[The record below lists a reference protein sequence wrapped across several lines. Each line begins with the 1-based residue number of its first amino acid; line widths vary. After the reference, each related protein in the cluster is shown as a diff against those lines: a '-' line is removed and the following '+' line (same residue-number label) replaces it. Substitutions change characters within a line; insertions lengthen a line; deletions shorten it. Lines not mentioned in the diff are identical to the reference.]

1 MSDLQISLL
10 ILGAVI
16 IVAVVAYNRIQE
28 TRFRRRAEGAFSAN
42 HSDVLMDAENSN
54 HTASERIEPLLQGD
68 SETQTIEQGGRQE
81 PRANAPGVSLGEA
94 VADPISYGAEIHSR
108 RLCC

>member
-28 TRFRRRAEGAFSAN
+28 TRFRRHAEGAFSADPG
-42 HSDVLMDAENSN
+42 DVLMDAGNSN
-54 HTASERIEPLLQGD
+54 HTSSERIEPLLQVA
-68 SETQTIEQGGRQE
+68 SETRTIEQGGRQE
-81 PRANAPGVSLGEA
+81 PRANAPEVSLGEA
-94 VADPISYGAEIHSR
+94 VADPISYGAEIRSI
-108 RLCC
+108 